1 MPSPTDFNLSPYYDD
16 FTESKKFHRVLFRPS
31 FAVQARELTQSQTQ
45 LQNQIERV
53 SDHIFD
59 RGAMVIPG
67 EIGYD
72 LDYYAVKLTSLGSG
86 NTLAQFTVGT
96 ILTGGT
102 SGVTAEI
109 VNTVAT
115 DGTDPDTLYVKY
127 RDSGTSKT
135 ATSFS
140 DGETLTGTNSDSV
153 SLSCVVDTTAIGSAA
168 EIQEGVYYIN
178 GFHVQVTNQTI
189 ILDKYTNTPSYRVGV
204 TVTES
209 FVTPNDDASLND
221 NAAGTS
227 NANAPGAHRFKIDL
241 TLTKKTLTSTEDSN
255 FIELLRLSNGIL
267 QNRVRTT
274 DYAVLE
280 ETFARRTFDES
291 GDYTVRPFDI
301 DIREHLKD
309 VTSTDNDIVRGI
321 YTSGN
326 GGDETK
332 LAAGMSPGKAYIK
345 GYEIEK
351 LATTYVE
358 IDKAR
363 DFDTQNAFQTR
374 FDVGNFLNVT
384 NVYGQPD
391 TTFVSGETEA
401 FKRVNFY
408 KEATSSRGTENVS
421 SESSI
426 NTIGRAKSRGFEYSS
441 GTATSNIFASS
452 GLTSAIYKHYLF
464 DINLFTHLNI
474 TTDQGFTTGEQVSGG
489 TSNATG
495 TVESISTTESQTI
508 NALTSASPGV
518 ATVSAGHNFKE
529 GQQVTFAGTFQVDS
543 TAVSSAI
550 YTVRNPDA
558 TTFELYSSDGTTAVN
573 VTAFTSATATHGVV
587 ILSSVNGDFNAGETI
602 TGGTSSNTAVIQSDA
617 VGFKGVTNFDI
628 PQIKHIGM
636 AGSPTYTADTALD
649 ATSGSNSTLTGSLD
663 IGSGSADVQ
672 GINTRFTEE
681 LVIGDSISFTN
692 DSGNTETKIV
702 EAIISN
708 TSLTLSSVTAAA
720 STKTIATRRRTL
732 VQSPEKNIS
741 IFKLPYQNIKTLK
754 TTANSGLTDTS
765 YSARRQTVI
774 NLSGGSET
782 ITAGTNEIFPSLD
795 EGDYTVSVMT
805 GSGSGVTGDVLSLT
819 GNNHEGNPI
828 FTLGGSPTGKQLTID
843 FGSDYGSSKLK
854 VMFTVN
860 KSSTAAN
867 SKTKVLNEN
876 ETTQISTLAAVNKQG
891 GISLGKADIFQ
902 LNAVYMSADFSTNA
916 TSSDTDITSRFELD
930 NGQRDNYYDIGR
942 IKLKTGELTP
952 TGRIL
957 IDFDYFTHG
966 TGDYFDVDSYSGAV
980 DYENIPSYTS
990 DTTGE
995 VYELR
1000 DSLDFRPRVG
1010 ASSTINSGG
1019 QDRKWQTVDS
1029 ALDTEASTVNVVKF
1043 EANVTTDHEFYL
1055 QRVDKIFINKEGNFK
1070 ILKGASSL
1078 TPEIPGMLDNAM
1090 HLYTLFIPAY
1100 TLDTADVGIEAV
1112 DNRRYTMRDIGRLE
1126 RRIENVEY
1134 YTQLSLLE
1142 TAAQSLQIQ
1151 DADGFDRFKNGFI
1164 VDNFAGH
1171 GIGDAGN
1178 LDYKVSM
1185 DYAKGEM
1192 RPTFHEDAIQLIER
1206 DDDGTAIVAADRTA
1220 ANYQKTG
1227 DLITLPYTEETLIDQ
1242 PYASKTVNVNPF
1254 GIFTWIGSIALT
1266 PTNDEWK
1273 ETERA
1278 PELVISNDDGSW
1290 DTLVKQSGNPNLQS
1304 VELGTVW
1311 NEWQNHWTGVSTS
1324 NSTEQY
1330 KQRGGHGWRVMQRD
1344 IQTTTRTGTKTRTG
1358 IRQVLVPK
1366 TVTQNIGDRIIS
1378 VAFVPFIRSRTI
1390 SFSATRLKP
1399 NTRVYPFFD
1408 SDDVSS
1414 YITPSGGNAGDPV
1427 LTDSNGAVSGSFA
1440 IPDPKVDA
1448 NPRWRT
1454 GQRVFRLTSSSTN
1467 DLTSAPDTAANAEYI
1482 ARGIIET
1489 VQNTIISTRTAGVE
1503 FRATNETESV
1513 TQTSIQRGAS
1523 RQVGYHDPLAE
1534 TFMIDDEGG
1543 VFLTSIDIFFSSKD
1557 ANVPVTLQI
1566 RDTVNGYPGQK
1577 ILPFAE
1583 KTLNPSAVNI
1593 SSDGTTV
1600 TTFTFDSP
1608 VYVQENTEYAFVLMA
1623 NSTDYNV
1630 YVARLGETA
1639 LDSDRTI
1646 SQQPYAGV
1654 FFKSQN
1660 GVTWTADQNEDIKF
1674 KIKRAEFENV
1684 TGTVTLTNDT
1694 LSSRT
1699 LATNPIRTSSD
1710 STGVLTISHPN
1721 HGMHGTN
1728 NNVTIA
1734 GVPSGTYNGI
1744 TADQINGTYTAI
1756 GNITLD
1762 SYTVDPANNTDY
1774 SDSIANATDAGDIGG
1789 SAVTATQNRKY
1800 DVVNLAGIQT
1810 IQLPETSINYYIRP
1824 TTGKSIHGSESES
1837 EFSLTSNANKLSV
1850 VNNDNIYFTAPN
1862 AVMSEINET
1871 NEMSGSK
1878 SFWTIL
1884 EFSTTNTKLSPVLDT
1899 QRMSAFVISNRLNNP
1914 TTGNTP
1920 DYVADTANIGTSSA
1934 AVYLTKSI
1942 TLENASTSLDVRLS
1956 QNVRSSSNVKV
1967 YFRVSGSEEVR
1978 NIEDLN
1984 WTPFNSDGS
1993 EDTTVTPA
2001 EDDTTFKE
2009 YKYSASDI
2017 HDFTSFQIKIVLT
2030 GSVSSY
2036 PPIVKD
2042 MRAIALAV

>member
-16 FTESKKFHRVLFRPS
+16 FTESKKFHRILFRPA

-59 RGAMVIPG
+59 KGAMVIPG

-72 LDYYAVKLTSLGSG
+72 LDYYAVKLTSLGFG
-86 NTLAQFTVGT
+86 NTLAQFTNGT

-102 SGVTAEI
+102 SGVTAEV

-140 DGETLTGTNSDSV
+140 DGETLTGTNSDSI
-153 SLSCVVDTTAIGSAA
+153 SLSCVVDTTATGCAA
-168 EIQEGVYYIN
+168 EVQEGVYYIN
-178 GFHVQVTNQTI
+178 GFHVQVTNQTL
-189 ILDKYTNTPSYRVGV
+189 ILDKYTNTPSYRVGL
-204 TVTES
+204 TVTET
-209 FVTPNDDASLND
+209 FVTPNDDASLTD
-221 NAAGTS
+221 NAAGSS

-241 TLTKKTLTSTEDSN
+241 TLAKKTLTSTEDSN
-255 FIELLRLSNGIL
+255 FVELLRLSNGIL

-274 DYAVLE
+274 EYAVLE
-280 ETFARRTFDES
+280 ETFARRTYDES

-301 DIREHLKD
+301 DVREHLKNAASSD
-309 VTSTDNDIVRGI
+309 PDIVRGI
-321 YTSGN
+321 YTSAN

-332 LAAGMSPGKAYIK
+332 LAVGISPGKAYVK

-351 LATTYVE
+351 LATSYVE
-358 IDKAR
+358 VDKAR

-374 FDVGNFLNVT
+374 FDVGNFVNVT
-384 NVYGQPD
+384 NIYGQPD

-401 FKRVNFY
+401 FKRINFY
-408 KEATSSRGTENVS
+408 KEATSVRGTENVS

-426 NTIGRAKSRGFEYSS
+426 NTIGRAKSRGFEYVS
-441 GTATSNIFASS
+441 GTASANIFASS
-452 GLTSAIYKHYLF
+452 GLTSAIYRHYMF
-464 DINLFTHLNI
+464 DINMFTHLNI
-474 TTDQGFTTGEQVSGG
+474 TTNQGFTTGEQVTGG

-508 NALTSASPGV
+508 NSCTSASPGV

-543 TAVSSAI
+543 AAVSSAV

-558 TTFELYSSDGTTAVN
+558 TTFELYSSDGTTPVN
-573 VTAFTSATATHGVV
+573 ITSFTSATATHGVV

-617 VGFKGVTNFDI
+617 VGLKGVTSFDF
-628 PQIKHIGM
+628 PQIKQIGM

-649 ATSGSNSTLTGSLD
+649 ATNGTNFTLTGSLD
-663 IGSGSADVQ
+663 ISSGSADVQ

-720 STKTIATRRRTL
+720 STKTVATRRRTL
-732 VQSPEKNIS
+732 VQSPEKNVS

-795 EGDYTVSVMT
+795 EGDYTVSVMS
-805 GSGSGVTGDVLSLT
+805 GSGSAITGDVLSLS

-828 FTLGGSPTGKQLTID
+828 FTLGGSPIGKQLTLD
-843 FGSDYGSSKLK
+843 FGSNYGSAKLK

-867 SKTKVLNEN
+867 SKTKTLNEDQ
-876 ETTQISTLAAVNKQG
+876 TTDVTTLAAVQKQG
-891 GISLGKADIFQ
+891 GISLGRADIYQ
-902 LNAVYMSADFSTNA
+902 LKSVSMA
-916 TSSDTDITSRFELD
+916 TSFGAYSAVDAVDITSRYELD
-930 NGQRDNYYDIGR
+930 NGQRDNFYDIGR

-952 TGRIL
+952 TGSLRIT
-957 IDFDYFTHG
+957 FDYFTHG

-1010 ASSTINSGG
+1010 ASSTINSGN
-1019 QDRKWQTVDS
+1019 QDRKFQTVDT

-1043 EANVTTDHEFYL
+1043 ESSVTTDHEYYL
-1055 QRVDKIFINKEGNFK
+1055 QRVDKIFLDKEGNFK
-1070 ILKGASSL
+1070 VLKGASSL
-1078 TPEIPGMLDNAM
+1078 SPEIPGSLDNAM
-1090 HLYTLFIPAY
+1090 HLYTLFIPAF
-1100 TLDTADVGIEAV
+1100 TLDIADVGIEAV

-1142 TAAQSLQIQ
+1142 ASAQSLQIQ

-1164 VDNFAGH
+1164 VDNFTGH

-1192 RPTFHEDAIQLIER
+1192 RPTFHEDAIQLVER

-1220 ANYQKTG
+1220 ANYAKTG
-1227 DLITLPYTEETLIDQ
+1227 DLITLPYTETTLIDQ

-1278 PELVISNDDGSW
+1278 PELVINNDDGSW

-1324 NSTEQY
+1324 NSTERFE
-1330 KQRGGHGWRVMQRD
+1330 QRGGHGWRVMQRD
-1344 IQTTTRTGTKTRTG
+1344 IQTTRRTGTRTRTG

-1408 SDDVSS
+1408 SDDVST
-1414 YITPSGGNAGDPV
+1414 YVTPTGGNAGDPV
-1427 LTDSNGAVSGSFA
+1427 LTDSNGAVSGTFA

-1513 TQTSIQRGAS
+1513 TQTSVQRGAA

-1543 VFLTSIDIFFSSKD
+1543 VFLTSIDVYFSSKD
-1557 ANVPVTLQI
+1557 ANVPVTLQV
-1566 RDTVNGYPGQK
+1566 RNTVNGYPGQQ

-1593 SSDGTTV
+1593 SSDGTTA

-1694 LSSRT
+1694 LPSRT
-1699 LATNPIRTSSD
+1699 LATNPIRTAGD
-1710 STGVLTISHPN
+1710 STGILTISHPN

-1728 NNVTIA
+1728 NYVTIA

-1744 TADQINGTYTAI
+1744 DADQINGTYSAI
-1756 GNITLD
+1756 GNVTLD
-1762 SYTVDPANNTDY
+1762 SYTLDPANNTDY
-1774 SDSIANATDAGDIGG
+1774 SGSIAVATSAGDVGG
-1789 SAVTATQNRKY
+1789 SAVTATQNRTY
-1800 DVVNLAGIQT
+1800 DVLNLAGIQT
-1810 IQLPETSINYYIRP
+1810 MQLPGTDINYYIRP
-1824 TTGKSIHGSESES
+1824 TTGKSIHGSES

-1871 NEMSGSK
+1871 ESMSGAK

-1914 TTGNTP
+1914 TSGNTP
-1920 DYVADTANIGTSSA
+1920 NYVADTANVGTSTA

-1967 YFRVSGSEEVR
+1967 YFRVSGPDEVR

-1984 WTPFNSDGS
+1984 WVPFNGDGS

>member
-16 FTESKKFHRVLFRPS
+16 FTESKKFHRILFRPA

-59 RGAMVIPG
+59 KGAMVIPG

-72 LDYYAVKLTSLGSG
+72 LDYYAVKLTSLGFG
-86 NTLAQFTVGT
+86 NTLAQFTNGT

-102 SGVTAEI
+102 SGVTAEV

-140 DGETLTGTNSDSV
+140 DGETLTGTNSDAV
-153 SLSCVVDTTAIGSAA
+153 GVSCVVDTTATGCAA
-168 EIQEGVYYIN
+168 EVQEGVYYIN
-178 GFHVQVTNQTI
+178 GFHVQVTNQTL
-189 ILDKYTNTPSYRVGV
+189 ILDKYTNTPSYRVGLI
-204 TVTES
+204 VTES
-209 FVTPNDDASLND
+209 FVTPNDDTSLND
-221 NAAGTS
+221 NAAGSS

-241 TLTKKTLTSTEDSN
+241 TLAKKTLTTTEDNN

-267 QNRVRTT
+267 QHRVRNTE
-274 DYAVLE
+274 YAVLE
-280 ETFARRTFDES
+280 ETFARRTYDES
-291 GDYTVRPFDI
+291 GDYSVRAFDI
-301 DIREHLKD
+301 DVREHLKNAASSD
-309 VTSTDNDIVRGI
+309 PDIVRGI
-321 YTSGN
+321 YTSAN

-332 LAAGMSPGKAYIK
+332 LAVGISPGKAYVK

-351 LATTYVE
+351 LATSYVE
-358 IDKAR
+358 VDKAR

-374 FDVGNFLNVT
+374 FDVGNFVNVT
-384 NVYGQPD
+384 NIYGQPD

-401 FKRVNFY
+401 FKRINFY
-408 KEATSSRGTENVS
+408 NEATSSRGTENNGT
-421 SESSI
+421 ESSI
-426 NTIGRAKSRGFEYSS
+426 NTIGRAKSRGFEYVS
-441 GTATSNIFASS
+441 GTASVNIFASS
-452 GLTSAIYKHYLF
+452 GLTSAIYRHYLF
-464 DINLFTHLNI
+464 DINMFTHLNI
-474 TTDQGFTTGEQVSGG
+474 TTNQSFTTGEQVTGG
-489 TSNATG
+489 ISNATG

-508 NALTSASPGV
+508 NSCTSASPGV

-543 TAVSSAI
+543 TAVSSAV

-558 TTFELYSSDGTTAVN
+558 TTFELYNSDGTTAVN
-573 VTAFTSATATHGVV
+573 VTSFTSATATHGVV

-617 VGFKGVTNFDI
+617 VGFKGVTSFDF
-628 PQIKHIGM
+628 PQIKQIGM

-649 ATSGSNSTLTGSLD
+649 ATNGSNFTLTGSLD
-663 IGSGSADVQ
+663 IGSGSAAVI

-741 IFKLPYQNIKTLK
+741 IFKLPYENIKTLK

-795 EGDYTVSVMT
+795 EGDYTVSVMS
-805 GSGSGVTGDVLSLT
+805 GSGSAVTGDILSLS

-828 FTLGGSPTGKQLTID
+828 FTLGGSPIGKQLTLD
-843 FGSDYGSSKLK
+843 FGSNYGSAKLK

-867 SKTKVLNEN
+867 SKTKTLNED
-876 ETTQISTLAAVNKQG
+876 ETVQISTLAAVTKQG
-891 GISLGKADIFQ
+891 GISLGKADIYK
-902 LNAVYMSADFSTNA
+902 LNAVYMSADFSTDA

-930 NGQRDNYYDIGR
+930 NGQRDNFYDIGR
-942 IKLKTGELTP
+942 IKLKSGELTP

-995 VYELR
+995 VFQLR

-1010 ASSTINSGG
+1010 ASSTINSGN
-1019 QDRKWQTVDS
+1019 QDRKFQTVDTS
-1029 ALDTEASTVNVVKF
+1029 LDTEASTVNVVKF
-1043 EANVTTDHEFYL
+1043 ESSVTTDHEYYL
-1055 QRVDKIFINKEGNFK
+1055 QRVDKIFLDKEGNFK
-1070 ILKGASSL
+1070 VLKGASAL
-1078 TPEIPGMLDNAM
+1078 NPKIPGILDNAM

-1100 TLDTADVGIEAV
+1100 TLDIADVGIEAV

-1126 RRIENVEY
+1126 KRIE
-1134 YTQLSLLE
+1134 
-1142 TAAQSLQIQ
+1142 
-1151 DADGFDRFKNGFI
+1151 NGFI
-1164 VDNFAGH
+1164 VDNFTGH
-1171 GIGDAGN
+1171 GIGNAGN

-1192 RPTFHEDAIQLIER
+1192 RPTFHEDAIQLVER
-1206 DDDGTAIVAADRTA
+1206 DDDGTAIVDADRTA
-1220 ANYQKTG
+1220 SNYQKTG
-1227 DLITLPYTEETLIDQ
+1227 DIITLPYTEATLIDQ
-1242 PYASKTVNVNPF
+1242 PYASKSVNVNPF

-1324 NSTEQY
+1324 NSTETWRRRQ
-1330 KQRGGHGWRVMQRD
+1330 GHGWGVMQRD
-1344 IQTTTRTGTKTRTG
+1344 IQTTTRTGTRTRTG

-1408 SDDVSS
+1408 SDDVST
-1414 YITPSGGNAGDPV
+1414 YVTPTGGNAGDPV

-1543 VFLTSIDIFFSSKD
+1543 VFLTSIDIYFSSKD
-1557 ANVPVTLQI
+1557 ANVPVTLQV
-1566 RDTVNGYPGQK
+1566 RNTVNGYPGQQ

-1583 KTLNPSAVNI
+1583 KTLNPSEV
-1593 SSDGTTV
+1593 STSTDGTTA

-1630 YVARLGETA
+1630 FVARLGETA

-1660 GVTWTADQNEDIKF
+1660 GVTWSADQNEDIKF

-1694 LSSRT
+1694 LPSRT

-1721 HGMHGTN
+1721 HGMHGTD

-1744 TADQINGTYTAI
+1744 TADQINGTYSAI

-1774 SDSIANATDAGDIGG
+1774 SGSIAVATSAGDVGG
-1789 SAVTATQNRKY
+1789 SAVTATQNRTY
-1800 DVVNLAGIQT
+1800 DVLNLAGIQT
-1810 IQLPETSINYYIRP
+1810 MQLPGTDINFYIRP
-1824 TTGKSIHGSESES
+1824 TTGRSVHGSET
-1837 EFSLTSNANKLSV
+1837 EFSLTSNANKVSV

-1862 AVMSEINET
+1862 AVVSEINET
-1871 NEMSGSK
+1871 EEMSGSK

-1884 EFSTTNTKLSPVLDT
+1884 ELSTTNTKLSPVLDT

-1914 TTGNTP
+1914 TSGNTP
-1920 DYVADTANIGTSSA
+1920 DYVADTANVGTSTA

-1942 TLENASTSLDVRLS
+1942 NLENSSTSLDVRLS

-1967 YFRVSGSEEVR
+1967 YFRVSGPDEVR

-2009 YKYSASDI
+2009 YKYSASNI

>member
-1 MPSPTDFNLSPYYDD
+1 MFIFFGTKD
-16 FTESKKFHRVLFRPS
+16 R
-31 FAVQARELTQSQTQ
+31 AV
-45 LQNQIERV
+45 
-53 SDHIFD
+53 
-59 RGAMVIPG
+59 
-67 EIGYD
+67 
-72 LDYYAVKLTSLGSG
+72 
-86 NTLAQFTVGT
+86 
-96 ILTGGT
+96 
-102 SGVTAEI
+102 VT
-109 VNTVAT
+109 
-115 DGTDPDTLYVKY
+115 
-127 RDSGTSKT
+127 
-135 ATSFS
+135 
-140 DGETLTGTNSDSV
+140 
-153 SLSCVVDTTAIGSAA
+153 
-168 EIQEGVYYIN
+168 
-178 GFHVQVTNQTI
+178 
-189 ILDKYTNTPSYRVGV
+189 
-204 TVTES
+204 
-209 FVTPNDDASLND
+209 
-221 NAAGTS
+221 
-227 NANAPGAHRFKIDL
+227 
-241 TLTKKTLTSTEDSN
+241 
-255 FIELLRLSNGIL
+255 
-267 QNRVRTT
+267 
-274 DYAVLE
+274 
-280 ETFARRTFDES
+280 
-291 GDYTVRPFDI
+291 
-301 DIREHLKD
+301 
-309 VTSTDNDIVRGI
+309 
-321 YTSGN
+321 
-326 GGDETK
+326 
-332 LAAGMSPGKAYIK
+332 
-345 GYEIEK
+345 
-351 LATTYVE
+351 
-358 IDKAR
+358 
-363 DFDTQNAFQTR
+363 
-374 FDVGNFLNVT
+374 
-384 NVYGQPD
+384 
-391 TTFVSGETEA
+391 
-401 FKRVNFY
+401 
-408 KEATSSRGTENVS
+408 
-421 SESSI
+421 
-426 NTIGRAKSRGFEYSS
+426 
-441 GTATSNIFASS
+441 
-452 GLTSAIYKHYLF
+452 
-464 DINLFTHLNI
+464 
-474 TTDQGFTTGEQVSGG
+474 
-489 TSNATG
+489 
-495 TVESISTTESQTI
+495 
-508 NALTSASPGV
+508 
-518 ATVSAGHNFKE
+518 
-529 GQQVTFAGTFQVDS
+529 
-543 TAVSSAI
+543 
-550 YTVRNPDA
+550 
-558 TTFELYSSDGTTAVN
+558 
-573 VTAFTSATATHGVV
+573 
-587 ILSSVNGDFNAGETI
+587 
-602 TGGTSSNTAVIQSDA
+602 
-617 VGFKGVTNFDI
+617 
-628 PQIKHIGM
+628 
-636 AGSPTYTADTALD
+636 
-649 ATSGSNSTLTGSLD
+649 
-663 IGSGSADVQ
+663 
-672 GINTRFTEE
+672 
-681 LVIGDSISFTN
+681 
-692 DSGNTETKIV
+692 
-702 EAIISN
+702 
-708 TSLTLSSVTAAA
+708 
-720 STKTIATRRRTL
+720 
-732 VQSPEKNIS
+732 
-741 IFKLPYQNIKTLK
+741 
-754 TTANSGLTDTS
+754 
-765 YSARRQTVI
+765 
-774 NLSGGSET
+774 
-782 ITAGTNEIFPSLD
+782 
-795 EGDYTVSVMT
+795 
-805 GSGSGVTGDVLSLT
+805 
-819 GNNHEGNPI
+819 
-828 FTLGGSPTGKQLTID
+828 
-843 FGSDYGSSKLK
+843 
-854 VMFTVN
+854 
-860 KSSTAAN
+860 
-867 SKTKVLNEN
+867 
-876 ETTQISTLAAVNKQG
+876 
-891 GISLGKADIFQ
+891 
-902 LNAVYMSADFSTNA
+902 
-916 TSSDTDITSRFELD
+916 
-930 NGQRDNYYDIGR
+930 
-942 IKLKTGELTP
+942 
-952 TGRIL
+952 
-957 IDFDYFTHG
+957 
-966 TGDYFDVDSYSGAV
+966 
-980 DYENIPSYTS
+980 
-990 DTTGE
+990 
-995 VYELR
+995 
-1000 DSLDFRPRVG
+1000 
-1010 ASSTINSGG
+1010 
-1019 QDRKWQTVDS
+1019 
-1029 ALDTEASTVNVVKF
+1029 
-1043 EANVTTDHEFYL
+1043 
-1055 QRVDKIFINKEGNFK
+1055 
-1070 ILKGASSL
+1070 
-1078 TPEIPGMLDNAM
+1078 
-1090 HLYTLFIPAY
+1090 
-1100 TLDTADVGIEAV
+1100 
-1112 DNRRYTMRDIGRLE
+1112 
-1126 RRIENVEY
+1126 
-1134 YTQLSLLE
+1134 
-1142 TAAQSLQIQ
+1142 
-1151 DADGFDRFKNGFI
+1151 
-1164 VDNFAGH
+1164 
-1171 GIGDAGN
+1171 
-1178 LDYKVSM
+1178 
-1185 DYAKGEM
+1185 
-1192 RPTFHEDAIQLIER
+1192 
-1206 DDDGTAIVAADRTA
+1206 
-1220 ANYQKTG
+1220 
-1227 DLITLPYTEETLIDQ
+1227 
-1242 PYASKTVNVNPF
+1242 
-1254 GIFTWIGSIALT
+1254 
-1266 PTNDEWK
+1266 DEWK

-1278 PELVISNDDGSW
+1278 PDLVISNDDGTW

-1593 SSDGTTV
+1593 SSDGTAV

-1674 KIKRAEFENV
+1674 KVKRAEFENV

-1774 SDSIANATDAGDIGG
+1774 SLSIANATDAGDIGG

-1824 TTGKSIHGSESES
+1824 TTGKSIHGSES

>member
-16 FTESKKFHRVLFRPS
+16 FTESKKFHRILFRPS

-53 SDHIFD
+53 SDHLFD
-59 RGAMVIPG
+59 KGAMIIPG

-72 LDYYAVKLTSLGSG
+72 LEYYAVKLTSLGSG

-96 ILTGGT
+96 VLTGGT

-109 VNTVAT
+109 INSVAT

-153 SLSCVVDTTAIGSAA
+153 SLSCVVDTTATGCAA
-168 EIQEGVYYIN
+168 EVQEGVYYIN
-178 GFHVQVTNQTI
+178 GFHVQVTNQTL
-189 ILDKYTNTPSYRVGV
+189 ILDKYTNTPSYRVGL

-209 FVTPNDDASLND
+209 FVTPNDDTSLND

-227 NANAPGAHRFKIDL
+227 NVNAPGAHRFKIDL
-241 TLTKKTLTSTEDSN
+241 TLAKRTLTSTEDTN

-267 QNRVRTT
+267 QNRVRNTE
-274 DYAVLE
+274 YAVLE
-280 ETFARRTFDES
+280 DTFARRTFDES

-301 DIREHLKD
+301 DVREHLKD
-309 VTSTDNDIVRGI
+309 VTSSDADVVRGI

-326 GGDETK
+326 GGDATK
-332 LAAGMSPGKAYIK
+332 LAIGMSPGKAYVK

-363 DFDTQNAFQTR
+363 DFSTQNAFQTR
-374 FDVGNFLNVT
+374 FDLGNYVNVT
-384 NVYGQPD
+384 NIYGQPD

-401 FKRVNFY
+401 FKRVNLY
-408 KEATSSRGTENVS
+408 KEASSSRGTENVS

-426 NTIGRAKSRGFEYSS
+426 NTIGRAKSRGFEYVT
-441 GTATSNIFASS
+441 GTASANIFASS
-452 GLTSAIYKHYLF
+452 GLTSSVYRHYLF
-464 DINLFTHLNI
+464 DINMFTHLNV
-474 TTDQGFTTGEQVSGG
+474 TTNQSFTTGEQITGG
-489 TSNATG
+489 TSGATG
-495 TVESISTTESQTI
+495 TVESISTTENQTI

-543 TAVSSAI
+543 TAVSSAV

-558 TTFELYSSDGTTAVN
+558 TTFELYSSDGTTPIN
-573 VTAFTSATATHGVV
+573 VTSFTSATATHGVV
-587 ILSSVNGDFNAGETI
+587 IVSSVNGDFSAGETI
-602 TGGTSSNTAVIQSDA
+602 TGGTSSNTATIQSDA
-617 VGFKGVTNFDI
+617 VGFKGARSFDF
-628 PQIKHIGM
+628 PSIKHIGM
-636 AGSPTYTADTALD
+636 AGSPTYTADTSLD
-649 ATSGSNSTLTGSLD
+649 ATYGSQFTLTGTLD
-663 IGSGSADVQ
+663 IGSGSAAVV

-681 LVIGDSISFTN
+681 LNVGDSISFTN

-708 TSLTLSSVTAAA
+708 TSLTLSTVSAAA
-720 STKTIATRRRTL
+720 STKTIATRRRSII
-732 VQSPEKNIS
+732 QSPEKNVS
-741 IFKLPYQNIKTLK
+741 IFKLPYENIKTLK
-754 TTANSGLTDTS
+754 TTANGGLTDTS
-765 YSARRQTVI
+765 YSARRQEVI

-795 EGDYTVSVMT
+795 EGDYTVSVMS
-805 GSGSGVTGDVLSLT
+805 GSGSAVTGDILSLS

-828 FTLGGSPTGKQLTID
+828 FTLGGSPTGKQLTLD
-843 FGSDYGSSKLK
+843 FGSNYGSAKLK

-867 SKTKVLNEN
+867 SKTKTLVEDQ
-876 ETTQISTLAAVNKQG
+876 TTDVTTLATIQKQG
-891 GISLGKADIFQ
+891 GISLGKADIYQIKSISMATGFGAYSASG
-902 LNAVYMSADFSTNA
+902 AV
-916 TSSDTDITSRFELD
+916 DITSRYELD

-942 IKLKTGELTP
+942 IKLKTGQLTP
-952 TGRIL
+952 TGSLRIT
-957 IDFDYFTHG
+957 FDYFTHG
-966 TGDYFDVDSYSGAV
+966 AGDYFDVDSYSGV
-980 DYENIPSYTS
+980 IDYENIPSYTS

-1029 ALDTEASTVNVVKF
+1029 ALDTEASTINVVKF
-1043 EANVTTDHEFYL
+1043 ESNVTTDHEYYL
-1055 QRVDKIFINKEGNFK
+1055 QRVDKIFIDKEGNFK
-1070 ILKGASSL
+1070 VLKGASALS
-1078 TPEIPGMLDNAM
+1078 PEIPGILDNAM

-1100 TLDTADVGIEAV
+1100 TLDTADVGIEAI

-1126 RRIENVEY
+1126 KRIENVEY

-1142 TAAQSLQIQ
+1142 ASAQSLQIQ
-1151 DADGFDRFKNGFI
+1151 DAEGFDRFKNGFI
-1164 VDNFAGH
+1164 VDNFTGH

-1178 LDYKVSM
+1178 LDYKISM

-1192 RPTFHEDAIQLIER
+1192 RPTFNEDAISLIER
-1206 DDDGTAIVAADRTA
+1206 DDDGTAIVASDRTA
-1220 ANYQKTG
+1220 SNYQKTG
-1227 DLITLPYTEETLIDQ
+1227 DLITLPYTEQTLIDQ

-1278 PELVISNDDGSW
+1278 PELVINNDDGSW

-1324 NSTEQY
+1324 NSTERFE
-1330 KQRGGHGWRVMQRD
+1330 QRGGHGWRVMQRD
-1344 IQTTTRTGTKTRTG
+1344 IQTTTRTGTRTRTG

-1366 TVTQNIGDRIIS
+1366 TVTQNVGDRVIS
-1378 VAFVPFIRSRTI
+1378 IAFVPFIRSRNV

-1399 NTRVYPFFD
+1399 NTRVYAFFD
-1408 SDDVSS
+1408 SDDISA
-1414 YITPSGGNAGDPV
+1414 YITPTGGNAGDPI
-1427 LTDSNGAVSGSFA
+1427 LTDTNGAVSGTFA

-1503 FRATNETESV
+1503 FRATNETENITRSDV
-1513 TQTSIQRGAS
+1513 VRGAA

-1543 VFLTSIDIFFSSKD
+1543 VFLTSIDVYFSSKD
-1557 ANVPVTLQI
+1557 ANIPVTLQV
-1566 RDTVNGYPGQK
+1566 RNTVNGYPGQQ

-1583 KTLNPSAVNI
+1583 KTLNPSAV
-1593 SSDGTTV
+1593 STSTDGTTA

-1674 KIKRAEFENV
+1674 KIKRAEFSNV

-1694 LSSRT
+1694 LPSRT
-1699 LATNPIRTSSD
+1699 LVNNPIRTAND
-1710 STGVLTISHPN
+1710 STGILTISHPN
-1721 HGMHGTN
+1721 HGMHGTS

-1744 TADQINGTYTAI
+1744 SADQINGTYSAI
-1756 GNITLD
+1756 GNVTLD
-1762 SYTVDPANNTDY
+1762 SYTLDPANNTDY
-1774 SDSIANATDAGDIGG
+1774 SGSIAVATDAGDIGG
-1789 SAVTATQNRKY
+1789 SAVTATQNRTY
-1800 DVVNLAGIQT
+1800 DVLNLSGIQT
-1810 IQLPETSINYYIRP
+1810 MQLPGTGINYYVRP
-1824 TTGKSIHGSESES
+1824 TTGRSIHGSES
-1837 EFSLTSNANKLSV
+1837 EFSLTSNTNKLSV
-1850 VNNDNIYFTAPN
+1850 VNNDNIYFTAPQ
-1862 AVMSEINET
+1862 AVMSGVNET
-1871 NEMSGSK
+1871 EEMSGSK

-1899 QRMSAFVISNRLNNP
+1899 QRMSAFTITNRLNNP
-1914 TTGNTP
+1914 TVSNTP
-1920 DYVADTANIGTSSA
+1920 SYVSDTANTGTSSS

-1942 TLENASTSLDVRLS
+1942 NLENASTALDVRLT

-1967 YFRVSGSEEVR
+1967 YYRVTSAEEVR

-2017 HDFTSFQIKIVLT
+2017 HDFTSFQIKIVMT

-2036 PPIVKD
+2036 PPIIRD